1 MKVVGFVGSLRK
13 AAYSGVVMDT
23 AIELRPE
30 GMEVERLNIGDLPL
44 YNEDLKADGSP
55 ALVLELTDKVRGAD
69 GVLIVTP
76 EYNRSFSGVLKNALD
91 WISTEPDMPFKGKPT
106 AIVSQS
112 PGLRG
117 GALANYHLRQTLS
130 VIGAA
135 ILTGPEAAVARS
147 GDLVED
153 GRIEDERTRKRLARE
168 MEMLAEAIRRAG

>member
-1 MKVVGFVGSLRK
+1 MKIAGFVGSLRR

-23 AIELRPE
+23 LIELRPE
-30 GMEVERLNIGDLPL
+30 GMEIERLSIGDLPL
-44 YNEDLKADGSP
+44 YNEDLKEDGSP
-55 ALVLELTDKVRGAD
+55 RLVIDLADKVRAAD

-91 WISTEPDMPFKGKPT
+91 WISTELDMPFRGKPT

-112 PGLRG
+112 TGMRG

-135 ILTGPEAAVARS
+135 MLTGPEAAVAQS
-147 GDLVED
+147 GDLVKD
-153 GRIEDERTRKRLARE
+153 GRIEDERTRKRLRKE
-168 MEMLAEAIRRAG
+168 LDMLAEAIARAG